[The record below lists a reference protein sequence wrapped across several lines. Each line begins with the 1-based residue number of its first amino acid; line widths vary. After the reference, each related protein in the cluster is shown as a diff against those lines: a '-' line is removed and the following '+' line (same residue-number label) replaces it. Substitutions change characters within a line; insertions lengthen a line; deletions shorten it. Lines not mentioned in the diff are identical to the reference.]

1 MRMRH
6 LAWIVVLATGA
17 AACAKPAPPA
27 MPAAPKFADVPG
39 LEIPA
44 GVAVTPEIEARHTAG
59 WRRFQSGD
67 LRGAARDYSAALA
80 LKPDFFPS
88 QAGMGYIAFQEEKWE
103 DAAKWFD
110 AAIALDSTYIPALS
124 GRVETS
130 LSLKDDIAAIRTLEL
145 WLKVAP
151 AGEARDDLRGR
162 LDVLRLRAVQAELSA
177 AATAREAGRLD
188 DAQAALDRAR
198 TMSPDS
204 AVVLREL
211 ARVEGA
217 RGAFDA
223 AEAHAREA
231 VKLDPGD
238 AEAHAVLGETLEAHG
253 RLRDAAA
260 AFARAAALDP
270 RPEWRERVAA
280 LNSRA
285 DFAELPAEYR
295 GIPSSQAIT
304 RGQLAALF
312 GMRLQSAIERAP
324 RRVTVVLTDVRTHW
338 AAQWIL
344 PITRAGLMDA
354 MPNHTFQ
361 PNAVV
366 RRSDLAQIVWRAI
379 QVLAAH
385 RTADIARWRTSR
397 PTLVDVPRTHLAAA
411 AIGAVLASGAMSEA
425 EDDRFQPS
433 RAATGAEAIAALA
446 RLEQIVGGGRQ

>member
-1 MRMRH
+1 MRRRQIAWLVIA
-6 LAWIVVLATGA
+6 LAGG
-17 AACAKPAPPA
+17 AACARPVAPATPAPPRV
-27 MPAAPKFADVPG
+27 ADLPG

-44 GVAVTPEIEARHTAG
+44 GIEATPEVAARHNDG
-59 WRRFQSGD
+59 WRRFQAGD
-67 LRGAARDYSAALA
+67 LRGATREYSAALS

-88 QAGMGYIAFQEEKWE
+88 QTGMGYIAFQDEKWQ
-103 DAAKWFD
+103 DAARWFD
-110 AAIALDSTYIPALS
+110 AAIAQAPTYIPALS

-130 LSLKDDIAAIRTLEL
+130 LSLKDDLAAIRTLEL
-145 WLKVAP
+145 WLKVEP
-151 AGEARDDLRGR
+151 AGAGRDDLRGR
-162 LDVLRLRAVQAELSA
+162 LDVLRLRAVQAELTA

-188 DAQAALDRAR
+188 DAQASLDRAR
-198 TMSPDS
+198 AMSPES

-223 AEAHAREA
+223 AESHARAA

-238 AEAHAVLGETLEAHG
+238 AEAYAVLGDILDAHG

-260 AFARAAALDP
+260 AFARAVAIDP
-270 RPEWRERVAA
+270 RPAWRERVTT

-285 DFAELPAEYR
+285 AFDDLPAEYR
-295 GIPSSQAIT
+295 AIPSTQAIT

-312 GMRLQSAIERAP
+312 GMRLESAIDRAP

-344 PITRAGLMDA
+344 PITRAGLMDP

-361 PNAVV
+361 PGTVV

-379 QVLAAH
+379 QVLGAH
-385 RTADIARWRTSR
+385 RTTDVARWRAAR
-397 PTLVDVPRTHLAAA
+397 PTLADVPRTHLASA
-411 AIGAVLASGAMSEA
+411 AIASAVASGAMSA
-425 EDDRFQPS
+425 TDDGRFQPS
-433 RAATGAEAIAALA
+433 RAATGAEAVAALA

>member
-1 MRMRH
+1 MRRPMAWMLVL
-6 LAWIVVLATGA
+6 LAGA
-17 AACAKPAPPA
+17 AACARPSAPV
-27 MPAAPKFADVPG
+27 MPAAPRYADVAG

-44 GVAVTPEIEARHTAG
+44 GVVVTPELEARHSAG

-67 LRGAARDYSAALA
+67 LRGATREYSAALA
-80 LKPDFFPS
+80 LQPGFFPS
-88 QAGMGYIAFQEEKWE
+88 QTGMGYVAFQEEKWG

-110 AAIALDSTYIPALS
+110 AALAQDKTYIPALS

-130 LSLKDDIAAIRTLEL
+130 LSLKDDLAAIRTLEL
-145 WLKVAP
+145 WVKVEP
-151 AGEARDDLRGR
+151 AGDAHDTLRGR
-162 LDVLRLRAVQAELSA
+162 LDVLRLRAVQAELTA

-188 DAQAALDRAR
+188 DAKASLDRAR
-198 TMSPDS
+198 IMSPDS

-223 AEAHAREA
+223 AELHAREA
-231 VKLDPGD
+231 VKVDPGD
-238 AEAHAVLGETLEAHG
+238 AEAYAVLGDILDAHG
-253 RLRDAAA
+253 RLREAAA
-260 AFARAAALDP
+260 AYARAVSLEP
-270 RPEWRERVAA
+270 RTEWRQRVTT

-285 DFAELPAEYR
+285 DFDELPAEYR
-295 GIPSSQAIT
+295 SIPSSQAIT

-361 PNAVV
+361 PGSPV
-366 RRSDLAQIVWRAI
+366 RRADLAQIVWRAI
-379 QVLAAH
+379 QVLGAH
-385 RTADIARWRTSR
+385 RTADVARWRAAR
-397 PTLVDVPRTHLAAA
+397 PTLADVPRTHLASSAIAA
-411 AIGAVLASGAMSEA
+411 AVASGAMSA
-425 EDDRFQPS
+425 TEDGRFQPG
-433 RAATGAEAIAALA
+433 RAASGAEAIAALA
-446 RLEQIVGGGRQ
+446 RLEQIVGGARQ

>member
-1 MRMRH
+1 MSRLRIVWVMIM
-6 LAWIVVLATGA
+6 LAGV
-17 AACAKPAPPA
+17 AACARPVPPA
-27 MPAAPKFADVPG
+27 MPAAPRFADVPG

-44 GVAVTPEIEARHTAG
+44 GVAAPPEVVERHTAG

-67 LRGAARDYSAALA
+67 LRGATRDYSAALA
-80 LKPDFFPS
+80 LSPNFYPS
-88 QAGMGYIAFQEEKWE
+88 QAGMGFIAFQEGKWD

-110 AAIALDSTYIPALS
+110 AAITQNNSYVPALS

-130 LSLKDDIAAIRTLEL
+130 LSMKDDLTAIRTLEL
-145 WLKVAP
+145 WLKVEP
-151 AGEARDDLRGR
+151 AGSARDDLRGR
-162 LDVLRLRAVQAELSA
+162 LDVLRLRAVQAELTT
-177 AATAREAGRLD
+177 ATNARQAGRLD
-188 DAQAALDRAR
+188 EAQASLDRAR
-198 TMSPDS
+198 AMSPDS

-223 AEAHAREA
+223 AETHAREA

-238 AEAHAVLGETLEAHG
+238 ADAHAVLGEILDAHG
-253 RLRDAAA
+253 RLREAAA
-260 AFARAAALDP
+260 AFGRAVAIEP
-270 RPEWRERVAA
+270 RAEWRDRVAT

-295 GIPSSQAIT
+295 SIPSSQAIT

-324 RRVTVVLTDVRTHW
+324 RRVPVVLTDVRTHW

-344 PITRAGLMDA
+344 PITRAGLMEP

-361 PNAVV
+361 PGAVV

-379 QVLAAH
+379 QVLGAH
-385 RTADIARWRTSR
+385 RTADVARWRAAR
-397 PTLVDVPRTHLAAA
+397 PTLADVPRTHLASA
-411 AIGAVLASGAMSEA
+411 AIASAVASGAMSA
-425 EDDRFQPS
+425 TDDGRFQPS
-433 RAATGAEAIAALA
+433 RPATGAEAIAALA